1 MYSPD
6 QWEILAE
13 VNSVAC
19 ITIVSLIFGRKLA
32 SIDGPIHYV
41 RALLLILYGLSWAF
55 NLIACMLT
63 STNNGNFISC
73 VMTQFNVA
81 LIGTAAKV
89 VLYLYFIEK
98 AYIIS
103 VPKTSRMR
111 SSLYL
116 VCLALLF
123 PSLATMILQILFRI
137 NIVAIDYPFHCT
149 VGLELPAS
157 ILSLCYDA
165 LMNIMF
171 AAIFSKFY
179 CFPTTAQQ
187 TAHQSSSL
195 HMMAKRN
202 AITAIISLLTLC
214 INYIILIRFSG
225 SERGLVASSSNALAL
240 SIICTTIHWVTTHP
254 AESQLNEKA
263 LQRANGDKQFICKI
277 KQLQEVVVL
286 TEFNPA

>member
-1 MYSPD
+1 
-6 QWEILAE
+6 
-13 VNSVAC
+13 
-19 ITIVSLIFGRKLA
+19 
-32 SIDGPIHYV
+32 
-41 RALLLILYGLSWAF
+41 
-55 NLIACMLT
+55 
-63 STNNGNFISC
+63 
-73 VMTQFNVA
+73 
-81 LIGTAAKV
+81 
-89 VLYLYFIEK
+89 
-98 AYIIS
+98 
-103 VPKTSRMR
+103 MR

-116 VCLALLF
+116 VCLALLL

-225 SERGLVASSSNALAL
+225 SERGLVASSSNALVSPL
-240 SIICTTIHWVTTHP
+240 FFPS
-254 AESQLNEKA
+254 
-263 LQRANGDKQFICKI
+263 
-277 KQLQEVVVL
+277 
-286 TEFNPA
+286 